1 MSEVYTVGRLSA
13 SFRLSLVFCVVAF
26 ALTGAGPNQVERPP
40 QPFFQ
45 DFISG
50 IVTVEGE
57 PAPAGTQLIACIDD
71 CDNVFQSKPKTLAEG
86 GEFELLEVNP
96 SDENLIGNVISFYL
110 VNEFGRIRA
119 VETRTFVGI
128 FDFYPIDLT
137 FNAPLPTP
145 PAPPTPTP
153 TPIPTPTLTPTLTP
167 EPTPTAVLPVTG
179 DPTLTAIPRLALIV
193 GAGAAVV
200 GAGLL
205 LAVRR
210 AKEE

>member
-1 MSEVYTVGRLSA
+1 MRRISA
-13 SFRLSLVFCVVAF
+13 SFGIIVVLCIGALVFV
-26 ALTGAGPNQVERPP
+26 GAGPKQAERPP

-50 IVTVEGE
+50 VVTVQGE

-71 CDNVFQSKPKTLAEG
+71 CDTVFQSKPKTLAEG
-86 GEFELLEVNP
+86 GGFELLEVNP
-96 SDENLIGNVISFYL
+96 SDENLIGHEISFYL
-110 VNEFGRIRA
+110 VNEFGNIRA
-119 VETRTFVGI
+119 EETRNFVGV

-137 FNAPLPTP
+137 FGDPLPAPLPPPPTP
-145 PAPPTPTP
+145 VPPTPTP
-153 TPIPTPTLTPTLTP
+153 TP
-167 EPTPTAVLPVTG
+167 EPTPTAILPATG
-179 DPTLTAIPRLALIV
+179 DPTVTEIPRLALLV
-193 GAGAAVV
+193 GGSAAVV

>member
-1 MSEVYTVGRLSA
+1 MRRISA
-13 SFRLSLVFCVVAF
+13 SFRISAVLCVVAL
-26 ALTGAGPNQVERPP
+26 ALMGAGPKQVERPP

-50 IVTVEGE
+50 VVTVQGA

-86 GEFELLEVNP
+86 GGFELLEVNP
-96 SDENLIGNVISFYL
+96 SDENLIGHEISFHL
-110 VNEFGRIRA
+110 VNDFGRIRA
-119 VETRTFVGI
+119 VETRAFVGI
-128 FDFYPIDLT
+128 FDFYPTDLT
-137 FNAPLPTP
+137 FTDPLPTP
-145 PAPPTPTP
+145 PVPPTPVPPTPTP
-153 TPIPTPTLTPTLTP
+153 PTPPTP
-167 EPTPTAVLPVTG
+167 EPTPTAILPVTG
-179 DPTLTAIPRLALIV
+179 DPTVTAIPRLALMV